1 MTALGLAARA
11 SGNGNGNEVLFGG
24 IGEDVIVFHER
35 DDNERVFG
43 FLSSKGKTDRSSQEL
58 SGFDDFKHA
67 IHRGVFGATIDL
79 GNGDSLF
86 PAGPLGVHVRY
97 FGFAFWSRSAVQ

>member
-11 SGNGNGNEVLFGG
+11 SGNEVLFSG
-24 IGEDVIVFHER
+24 IGEDVIVLHEH

-43 FLSSKGKTDRSSQEL
+43 FLSSNGKTDLSRQAQ
-58 SGFDDFKHA
+58 SGFDGFKHA

-86 PAGPLGVHVRY
+86 PAGPLGVLVRY